1 MANTINPHP
10 KQFKLTWQ
18 QLIVVVFFFLYFGIG
33 VAVYSDYGVSVDESF
48 QIDKANINLDYIT
61 GKSDNLFYYEDRHYG
76 AILAIFL
83 NKVGENFPDSR
94 DNFLFRHFSTYFIFF
109 VSSIFFFGILK
120 KVGIPEIFSLLG
132 VAAYIFH
139 PHIFSHSFY
148 NVKDIPFLA
157 LFTLNIYSLLLL
169 IEKRTFKFAVLHGIL
184 SGLLVVFRLPG
195 VFMWAITAMA
205 GAWILFLDRASWKKI
220 VMLGIT
226 YFVVAFAALVCF
238 MPALWHAPIRELQIF
253 FSMDLFSWDSKELF
267 MGQFLKPG
275 KYPWYYLPVYFIVTT
290 PILFLVLFLVGT
302 IYVGY
307 DLIVKK
313 EIFEQR
319 GISKL
324 LILSLFYFPMIVMII
339 MKPVIYNGWRHAFFI
354 YPGFVLILLVG
365 LVRLWQTAQAM
376 QIHGLRFASM
386 ASILALLLIQTGELA
401 LFYKDSHPYEH
412 TYYNR
417 FAGATLAEARLNYCM
432 DYWGLAYKEA
442 LEQILLMDDSKEIR
456 VLGFHPYLAEENW
469 KILPKA
475 DRKRLIIV
483 AKDEPADYFINH
495 FRVGFNEHYSDRVM
509 VAPILVRDALINA
522 TYKFVK

>member
-1 MANTINPHP
+1 MKNLFPVININIKPNW
-10 KQFKLTWQ
+10 QKL
-18 QLIVVVFFFLYFGIG
+18 LVALFFVGYLWIG
-33 VAVYSDYGVSVDESF
+33 VAIYSDYGVSVDESF
-48 QIDKANINLDYIT
+48 EIST
-61 GKSDNLFYYEDRHYG
+61 GKINMNYLLGRNDRLLYYEDRHYG
-76 AILAIFL
+76 AVLAIFL
-83 NKVGENFPDSR
+83 NILVDPIKDSR
-94 DNFLFRHFSTYFIFF
+94 DIFLARHLATFLIFF
-109 VSSIFFFGILK
+109 MSSIFFYGILRK
-120 KVGIPEIFSLLG
+120 LGSHSMIAILG

-195 VFMWAITAMA
+195 VFMWAITAIA
-205 GAWILFLDRASWKKI
+205 GAWVLLLDRSSWKKM

-226 YFVVAFAALVCF
+226 YFVVTVAALVCF

-267 MGQFLKPG
+267 MGQFLRPG

-313 EIFEQR
+313 ELFEQR

-483 AKDEPADYFINH
+483 GKDEPADYFINH